1 MRRNGRHSGLRS
13 TQPGRSQQKRRDDGR
28 ERWGAG
34 DILIMVLA
42 ALRVMLPFVLILLLA
57 ILAAY
62 GLFVLAFG

>member
-1 MRRNGRHSGLRS
+1 MGRIFRRLGPGEPRAGKRGR
-13 TQPGRSQQKRRDDGR
+13 QQGQD
-28 ERWGAG
+28 RWRIG
-34 DILIMVLA
+34 DILIMVVA

>member
-1 MRRNGRHSGLRS
+1 MGRMFRRFGLRR
-13 TQPGRSQQKRRDDGR
+13 PRGGKRGRKEGQ
-28 ERWGAG
+28 ERWRLG